1 MKKFYIVTGGLCAAL
16 LVFLLIQ
23 AQQPDADEIAR
34 YQAILCFVIRQPQA
48 PHDLQQLRAKMRQ
61 IQQGSIPDY
70 AFKQPHFRETLA
82 NQWIEAYFSLST
94 AQQVQARRS
103 YEQCTAVFNKH
114 PQSKNAT

>member
-1 MKKFYIVTGGLCAAL
+1 MKKFYIVIGGLCAAL

-70 AFKQPHFRETLA
+70 AFQQPEFRSTLA
-82 NQWIEAYFSLST
+82 NQWIEAYFALSKT
-94 AQQVQARRS
+94 QQTQARRS
-103 YEQCTAVFNKH
+103 YPECVAAFAQ
-114 PQSKNAT
+114 QR